1 MSKTNKMSKSTKNRI
16 INIIKKI
23 ITKNKK
29 TNKTSL
35 KTKSSKSTKS
45 TKSTKKSVTTN
56 KIILPTP
63 TEFRIS
69 AYFDDMVDYYYK
81 EKKIRRHNITDN
93 DIIEYMNKL
102 SDYQKNY
109 MIKQIKEIK
118 EYQLLE
124 NKINFQP
131 LTIELIRKKYWNAKT
146 KKWKPIKSY
155 YADSA
160 DPNDYR
166 FGPVNIDNIQDRNKR
181 EEIFCDEFIPNGDLE
196 ESYQYTD
203 KTDKTD
209 KTYKNWLQSKKLGP
223 YKYEDYNYKNKRT
236 YVFLEGKRKYCGD
249 DKFLDDGGGDG
260 MQICQ
265 GNYVSANC
273 VGGPNWVEVDEK
285 DYV

>member
-1 MSKTNKMSKSTKNRI
+1 MSKNNKMSKSTKNRI

-35 KTKSSKSTKS
+35 KTKSSKS

-102 SDYQKNY
+102 SDYQKKNI
-109 MIKQIKEIK
+109 IKQIEEIK

-131 LTIELIRKKYWNAKT
+131 LTIELIRKKYWNA
-146 KKWKPIKSY
+146 
-155 YADSA
+155 
-160 DPNDYR
+160 
-166 FGPVNIDNIQDRNKR
+166 
-181 EEIFCDEFIPNGDLE
+181 
-196 ESYQYTD
+196 
-203 KTDKTD
+203 
-209 KTYKNWLQSKKLGP
+209 
-223 YKYEDYNYKNKRT
+223 
-236 YVFLEGKRKYCGD
+236 
-249 DKFLDDGGGDG
+249 
-260 MQICQ
+260 
-265 GNYVSANC
+265 
-273 VGGPNWVEVDEK
+273 
-285 DYV
+285 